1 MPSPSDVSS
10 LPTHPPISAP
20 RRGSRRF
27 AGLALLI
34 GGILIGVASF
44 LPWVQHTV
52 AVVGH
57 KRATIT
63 SHTAAQDLLGVIQQT
78 MHAPDSAATYGNAIN
93 DGMAAFAMW
102 GVPLLLV
109 LFSLSVLLARTWAP
123 LLRTR
128 LFYLFL
134 VAGNV
139 AFTVLLVW
147 LYTTTHVDGGAVT
160 NTRQIG
166 PAVALLGDFFALV
179 GILWL
184 ARLPRI
190 AKMPK
195 MPKMPK
201 TKAPKKSRNSATS
214 TTSSGREDTVKGP
227 VAPPPLTPPPNSRSR
242 EMIPVEDW

>member
-10 LPTHPPISAP
+10 LPTLPPSVAP

-27 AGLALLI
+27 AGLALFI
-34 GGILIGVASF
+34 GGVLIGVASF
-44 LPWVQHTV
+44 LPWVQRMV
-52 AVVGH
+52 AAVGH
-57 KRATIT
+57 KRATT
-63 SHTAAQDLLGVIQQT
+63 SIHTAAQDLLGVIQQT
-78 MHAPDSAATYGNAIN
+78 MHAPDNVTTYGNAIN

-102 GVPLLLV
+102 GVPVLLV
-109 LFSLSVLLARTWAP
+109 LFALSVLLARSWAP
-123 LLRTR
+123 RLRTR
-128 LFYLFL
+128 LFYLLL

-147 LYTTTHVDGGAVT
+147 LYNTTHVDGGTVT

-166 PAVALLGDFFALV
+166 PAAALLGDFFALV
-179 GILWL
+179 GILVL

-195 MPKMPK
+195 
-201 TKAPKKSRNSATS
+201 APKASRKSKKPAMS
-214 TTSSGREDTVKGP
+214 TTSSTREDTAKYP
-227 VAPPPLTPPPNSRSR
+227 VAPPPLTPPPNSRPR

>member
-27 AGLALLI
+27 AGLTLLVGGLLI
-34 GGILIGVASF
+34 GIASF
-44 LPWVQHTV
+44 LPWMRRTV
-52 AVVGH
+52 AAVGH
-57 KRATIT
+57 KPATT
-63 SHTAAQDLLGVIQQT
+63 SNHVAAQDLIGVIRQT
-78 MHAPDSAATYGNAIN
+78 MHAPDSVATYSTAIN

-109 LFSLSVLLARTWAP
+109 LFALSVLLARVWAP
-123 LLRTR
+123 RLRTR
-128 LFYLFL
+128 IFYLLL
-134 VAGNV
+134 VVANV

-147 LYTTTHVDGGAVT
+147 LYSTTHVDSGAVT

-166 PAVALLGDFFALV
+166 PAVALLGDFLALV
-179 GILWL
+179 GILVL

-195 MPKMPK
+195 TPKM
-201 TKAPKKSRNSATS
+201 KAPKKSGKSATVIAAS
-214 TTSSGREDTVKGP
+214 TREDTAKGP
-227 VAPPPLTPPPNSRSR
+227 VAPPPLPPSPPSGPPR
-242 EMIPVEDW
+242 ELIPVEDW

>member
-10 LPTHPPISAP
+10 LPTQPPSVAP

-27 AGLALLI
+27 AGLMLLM
-34 GGILIGVASF
+34 GGILIGIASF
-44 LPWVQHTV
+44 LPWVQRTV
-52 AVVGH
+52 AAVGH
-57 KRATIT
+57 KRATIN

-102 GVPLLLV
+102 GVPLLLI
-109 LFSLSVLLARTWAP
+109 LFGLSVLLARTWAP
-123 LLRTR
+123 RLRTR
-128 LFYLFL
+128 VFYLLL
-134 VAGNV
+134 VVGNV

-147 LYTTTHVDGGAVT
+147 LYSTTHVDGGAVT

-190 AKMPK
+190 AKAPK
-195 MPKMPK
+195 MSKA
-201 TKAPKKSRNSATS
+201 KAPKKSSKSATS
-214 TTSSGREDTVKGP
+214 TISSGREDTAKRP
-227 VAPPPLTPPPNSRSR
+227 VAPPPLTPPPNSRPR

>member
-1 MPSPSDVSS
+1 M
-10 LPTHPPISAP
+10 
-20 RRGSRRF
+20 
-27 AGLALLI
+27 LLI
-34 GGILIGVASF
+34 GGLLIGIAAF
-44 LPWVQHTV
+44 LPWVQRTV
-52 AVVGH
+52 AAVGH
-57 KRATIT
+57 KRATIS

-78 MHAPDSAATYGNAIN
+78 MHAPDNAATYGNAIN

-102 GVPLLLV
+102 GVPVLLV

-123 LLRTR
+123 RLRTR

-147 LYTTTHVDGGAVT
+147 LYSTTHVDGGTVT
-160 NTRQIG
+160 NARQIG

-179 GILWL
+179 GVLWI

-190 AKMPK
+190 AKAPK
-195 MPKMPK
+195 MS
-201 TKAPKKSRNSATS
+201 KATTPKKSRKSATS
-214 TTSSGREDTVKGP
+214 TISSSREDTAKGP

-242 EMIPVEDW
+242 DMIPVEDW